1 MSVLKITNLHATV
14 AGQEILRGVDLEVRS
29 GEVHALMGPNG
40 SGKSTL
46 SHVLMG
52 RGDYAVTG
60 GSVTIDGDELLDLPT
75 HERAARGLFLAL
87 QYPVELPGVRL
98 DDFLAAALHGQGRD
112 ADDLRARVATEAD
125 RLGVAAQFLERGL
138 NVEFSG
144 GEQKRAETLQLA
156 VLRPKFAVLDEIDS
170 GLDVDA
176 LRDVARRV
184 EAMTTEDDLGV
195 LAITHYA
202 RLLDELRPDVV
213 HVLMGG
219 RVVQTGGPELA
230 QQLEETGYEG
240 LAAAL
245 GVETAV
251 EVAAA
256 RRSLRRPARL
266 LGHPIVPGPGR
277 PRQVVLECVRE
288 RFESRTHSELRQD
301 VLDVRA
307 HGRIR
312 DVHVVRELPPAL
324 ALQHALE
331 HLAFRGGEEAEQ
343 VLGSRRLLCDSVV
356 RSVAVRGRSALASR
370 ATFGSGCPPPWAR
383 STMLTI

>member
-1 MSVLKITNLHATV
+1 VSTLRISGLHATV
-14 AGQEILRGVDLEVRS
+14 AGQEILRGVDLEVGS

-52 RGDYAVTG
+52 REEYTVTA
-60 GSVTIDGDELLDLPT
+60 GSITIDGVELVGLPT

-98 DDFLAAALHGQGRD
+98 GDFLEAAIRGQGREPAGLD
-112 ADDLRARVATEAD
+112 ELVTLEAA
-125 RLGVAAQFLERGL
+125 RLGVAQQFLDRGVNL
-138 NVEFSG
+138 EFSG

-156 VLRPKFAVLDEIDS
+156 VLKPKFAVLDEIDS

-219 RVVQTGGPELA
+219 RVVASGGPELA
-230 QQLEETGYEG
+230 QKLEQTGYEG
-240 LAAAL
+240 LAAEL
-245 GVETAV
+245 DL
-251 EVAAA
+251 AADELNLSGA
-256 RRSLRRPARL
+256 DAEADPFAN
-266 LGHPIVPGPGR
+266 PPG
-277 PRQVVLECVRE
+277 
-288 RFESRTHSELRQD
+288 F
-301 VLDVRA
+301 
-307 HGRIR
+307 
-312 DVHVVRELPPAL
+312 
-324 ALQHALE
+324 
-331 HLAFRGGEEAEQ
+331 
-343 VLGSRRLLCDSVV
+343 
-356 RSVAVRGRSALASR
+356 
-370 ATFGSGCPPPWAR
+370 
-383 STMLTI
+383 